1 MKKSV
6 EDLKFFREKRQELQ
20 TDDYDKLVTKFDV
33 EKMSKYDVVFN
44 FGESGYKYFIILKG
58 SVCILTPLNNTE
70 ENKDGNS

>member
-1 MKKSV
+1 
-6 EDLKFFREKRQELQ
+6 
-20 TDDYDKLVTKFDV
+20 VTKFDV

-44 FGESGYKYFIILKG
+44 FGESGYKYYIILKG